1 MTATV
6 RLFAHDG
13 INTLPVASDAGQFR
27 GNSMFVLR
35 QPYLAREKIEADSST
50 ATTSA
55 ADLSAN
61 SHTKV
66 LRMEIEP
73 GKRCAYE
80 ISPPGRNDGTPV
92 DADDS
97 SPVASGDVEFEFG
110 PNYRISL
117 LDVTA

>member
-35 QPYLAREKIEADSST
+35 QPYLAREKIEADSGS
-50 ATTSA
+50 ATSSA
-55 ADLSAN
+55 AALSE
-61 SHTKV
+61 SQYTKV

-73 GKRCAYE
+73 GKRVAYE
-80 ISPPGRNDGTPV
+80 VSPPGRTGAPV
-92 DADDS
+92 AADSS
-97 SPVASGDVEFEFG
+97 SPVATGDVELEFG
-110 PNYRISL
+110 PRYVISL

>member
-1 MTATV
+1 MTASV

-35 QPYLAREKIEADSST
+35 QPYLAREKIEADGSN
-50 ATTSA
+50 ATSSA
-55 ADLSAN
+55 AALSESA
-61 SHTKV
+61 HTRV

-73 GKRCAYE
+73 GKRVAYE
-80 ISPPGRNDGTPV
+80 ISPPGRNGGTPV
-92 DADDS
+92 AADSS

-110 PNYRISL
+110 LRYVISL
-117 LDVTA
+117 LDVT